1 MNLNSGRMRLILN
14 TFSIPIIVSSLI
26 LVAGF
31 SYQSSAGQ
39 SVPSGEPYQ
48 SSYELHPLPEIIV
61 TSPVGQT
68 SNMSG
73 GITND
78 SFVYPSPTLQLV
90 NVPEGID
97 SSCYNLTLYELVNS
111 LLTNVMA
118 FK

>member
-1 MNLNSGRMRLILN
+1 MSLNSGGIRLILN
-14 TFSIPIIVSSLI
+14 TLSIPIIVSSLI

-39 SVPSGEPYQ
+39 NVPSGEVYQ
-48 SSYELHPLPEIIV
+48 SPYELLPLPEIMV

-68 SNMSG
+68 SNTSG
-73 GITND
+73 GNTND

-97 SSCYNLTLYELVNS
+97 SSCYNLT
-111 LLTNVMA
+111 A
-118 FK
+118 